1 MIEYLAAPAQAPGIT
16 GGQIF
21 GTVLTS
27 GVALAAGVGLILGLK
42 GSDWGPLVINNKKK
56 AAWWGIFTGT
66 AWMAAGGTWAD
77 LAQGLGSV
85 PPALLSGNN
94 GFGDPGLGAVAI
106 VLTMIAFGAKWGS
119 KTTPPALIG
128 IMAAV
133 VYAKAGGIWG
143 ILVNVINMVIGIVT
157 GLGH

>member
-1 MIEYLAAPAQAPGIT
+1 MFDYLAAPAQAPGIT

-27 GVALAAGVGLILGLK
+27 GVALCAGVGLILGLR

-77 LAQGLGSV
+77 IAKGIGSV
-85 PPALLSGNN
+85 PTALLSGDN
-94 GFGDPGLGAVAI
+94 GFGNPGLGAIAV
-106 VLTMIAFGAKWGS
+106 VLTMIAFGGKWGS
-119 KTTPPALIG
+119 KTTPPAVIG
-128 IMAAV
+128 LAASV
-133 VYAKAGGIWG
+133 VYASAGGIWG
-143 ILVNVINMVIGIVT
+143 ILVNVIHMLIGIVT